1 MSERSDMIR
10 SAIKTAF
17 KQSATGARVVGHQ
30 SKRQIQIRNLMQR
43 KNALYQKLG
52 KEVEQLVVQG
62 ELSHPGIQRALDHL
76 SAVDEELSAL
86 YSEVATV
93 DGDKPPETE

>member
-10 SAIKTAF
+10 SVIKTAF

-30 SKRQIQIRNLMQR
+30 SKRQLQIRNLTQR

-62 ELSHPGIQRALDHL
+62 DLSHPGIQRALDHL
-76 SAVDEELSAL
+76 ASVHEELSAL
-86 YSEVATV
+86 SNEVATV
-93 DGDKPPETE
+93 NVDHPPETE